1 MVLGLGL
8 GSIEGHLFLL
18 RLTVYIS
25 CLLGVL
31 EEKKRLELGTK
42 LKDLELGVTEFDSDI
57 LIFCTRVI
65 LQPVPLL
72 QVAYPGLTDMCRHL

>member
-42 LKDLELGVTEFDSDI
+42 LKD
-57 LIFCTRVI
+57 
-65 LQPVPLL
+65 
-72 QVAYPGLTDMCRHL
+72 